1 MIVKVAAFQTSHKA
15 TRNFVMNRIDIYAA
29 DKSFA
34 CLRIADIFKAH
45 GNGFIV
51 LNGDKCAA
59 VSAHKELH
67 SLVTEIAGV
76 VNIISDR
83 SRATEFITDFFIDD
97 ICSRSF
103 EKAFRQ
109 IRSYDPSKSQFSTWL
124 TNIAHNTAL
133 DTVLQENRSHKHL
146 VSIDQ
151 SASAGAAASTIGSDD
166 DTPLESII
174 RDEDQV
180 QTEKYIEGLPELYRR
195 IARMRLVD
203 GLQYSE
209 IAEETGIPLN
219 TVRTRIRRAKEQID
233 RMKSEESI

>member
-1 MIVKVAAFQTSHKA
+1 MEKTGLKP
-15 TRNFVMNRIDIYAA
+15 IDEQV
-29 DKSFA
+29 
-34 CLRIADIFKAH
+34 R
-45 GNGFIV
+45 
-51 LNGDKCAA
+51 
-59 VSAHKELH
+59 SA
-67 SLVTEIAGV
+67 IAGDGTAFTALWDTY
-76 VNIISDR
+76 IGQL
-83 SRATEFITDFFIDD
+83 RAYIKGWLKQLDDLHVDD

-109 IRSYDPSKSQFSTWL
+109 IGSYDPSKSQFLTWL
-124 TNIAHNTAL
+124 KSIAHNTAL
-133 DTVLQENRSHKHL
+133 DTVLQESRSHKHL

>member
-1 MIVKVAAFQTSHKA
+1 MARPGSRPIDELIRLAIIGDGAAFTELWDTH
-15 TRNFVMNRIDIYAA
+15 IDSIRSYI
-29 DKSFA
+29 KSRMKN
-34 CLRIADIFKAH
+34 LD
-45 GNGFIV
+45 
-51 LNGDKCAA
+51 
-59 VSAHKELH
+59 
-67 SLVTEIAGV
+67 
-76 VNIISDR
+76 
-83 SRATEFITDFFIDD
+83 DFYVDD

-109 IRSYDPSKSQFSTWL
+109 IGSYDPSKSQFFTWL
-124 TNIAHNTAL
+124 KSIAHNTAL